1 MPIVQLCDKALPD
14 GPNVKLDQ
22 PRDSVLATITA
33 DDSSLRQSIL
43 DADLPSLLA
52 TVYYLTRD
60 AAALRPEWKPR
71 LEFGV
76 VVSGLTPDEEQRVR
90 DYCLDRLRDFRDSAM
105 TAPPAPTY
113 DDVHYV
119 GCWLMDEAIE
129 PSLQLTL
136 EEMVVPGHDHRE
148 PRWSKTRINDARPFS
163 VGIIGAGESG
173 LLTAIRLRQAGV
185 AFCIYEKNGDVGG
198 TWLENHYPGC
208 RVDCNS
214 FFYSYAFART
224 VWNDY
229 YGHAKDVQAYL
240 ATVAKDSGVWS
251 NIEFGMEV
259 NHASWREDSG
269 VWELTC
275 TGTSGVVFRTHNI
288 LISAVGQLNR
298 PLYPEIIG
306 RETFGGPHFHSARWD
321 HSVDVAG
328 KRVGVI
334 GTGASAAQFIPQIAR
349 DAAKVTVMA
358 RTVSWLLPTPLLQE
372 PVPTGQRWLLDNVPG
387 YAMWYRAT
395 LVLAGSIGMLDG
407 AIVEPDFPPTETAI
421 SAKNDAARRA
431 ILDWLEPQI
440 EDRPD
445 LRPAVLP
452 SSPLGAKR
460 IIRDN
465 GAWVKALKRDNV
477 QVVRAPI
484 ECINER
490 GVVFEDRTHCEFDI
504 LIYGTGFQAAR
515 FLFPMEIA
523 GRKGARLREI
533 WNDDDA
539 GAYLGMTVPNFP
551 NLFILYGPNTNQVV
565 HGGSAIMWTEFSVSY
580 VLDAIRVLLERDAK
594 AMDVRPE
601 VFRAYMERID
611 RANRLRAW
619 GFSKVNSWYKNSKG
633 RTTQNFPFS
642 TSELWQRTRE
652 VSPAD
657 YVIE

>member
-1 MPIVQLCDKALPD
+1 
-14 GPNVKLDQ
+14 VKLDQ
-22 PRDSVLATITA
+22 PRDSVLTTITA
-33 DDSSLRQSIL
+33 DDSSLRQSIE
-43 DADLPSLLA
+43 DADLPALLA

-76 VVSGLTPDEEQRVR
+76 VVSGLTPDEERRVR
-90 DYCLDRLRDFRDSAM
+90 DYCLDRLRDFHDSGM

-113 DDVHYV
+113 DDVQNV
-119 GCWLMDEAIE
+119 GYWLMDETVE
-129 PSLQLTL
+129 PSLQLAL
-136 EEMVVPGHDHRE
+136 EEMVVSGHDHRK
-148 PRWSKTRINDARPFS
+148 PRWSKAKINDGRPFS

-173 LLTAIRLRQAGV
+173 LLTAIRLRQAGIPF
-185 AFCIYEKNGDVGG
+185 AIYEKNVGVGG

-229 YGHAKDVQAYL
+229 YGHAKDVQAYF
-240 ATVAKDSGVWS
+240 ATVTKDTGIWN
-251 NIEFGMEV
+251 NIEFETEV
-259 NHASWREDSG
+259 KEASWREDAA
-269 VWELTC
+269 VWELVG
-275 TGTSGVVFRTHNI
+275 TGPSGVIRRTHNI

-298 PLYPEIIG
+298 PLYPDIRG
-306 RETFGGPHFHSARWD
+306 RETFSGPHFHSARWD
-321 HSVDVAG
+321 HSVDLAG

-334 GTGASAAQFIPQIAR
+334 GTGASAAQFIPQIAQQ
-349 DAAKVTVMA
+349 AANVTIMA

-372 PVPTGQRWLLDNVPG
+372 KVSLGQRWLLDNIPG

-395 LVLAGSIGMLDG
+395 LVLPGSIGMLDG
-407 AIVEPDFPPTETAI
+407 TVVEPDYPPTETAV
-421 SAKNDAARRA
+421 SAKNDAARKA

-465 GAWVKALKRDNV
+465 GAWVKTLKRDNV
-477 QVVRAPI
+477 EVVRTPI
-484 ECINER
+484 DCIGEH
-490 GVVFEDRTHCEFDI
+490 GAIFEDGTHREFDI
-504 LIYGTGFQAAR
+504 LVYGTGFQAAR
-515 FLFPMEIA
+515 FLFPMEIT

-539 GAYLGMTVPNFP
+539 AAYLGMTVPSFP

-565 HGGSAIMWTEFSVSY
+565 HGGSAIMWTEFSVAY

-601 VFRAYMERID
+601 VFHTYMERID
-611 RANRLRAW
+611 KANRLRAW

-633 RTTQNFPFS
+633 RATQNFPFA

-652 VSPAD
+652 VSLSD
-657 YVIE
+657 YVIK